1 MRRLI
6 VATVLLMTFICSSAL
21 AGGNFFI
28 TITGKTTK
36 FKGES
41 IDPNHKDDLEG
52 LAYSYEV
59 KSPRDLATGQ
69 ASGKRQHGAI
79 TITKEWGAASPQ
91 LFNALV
97 KNEQLSTVVFTFMTT
112 DQTTG
117 GQIPYYKVTLTNA
130 TIAQIHSFKD
140 LTYQREYSTKELES
154 VSFTFQKIQVE
165 SLTGK
170 TTASDNWT
178 K

>member
-1 MRRLI
+1 
-6 VATVLLMTFICSSAL
+6 MTFICSSAL
-21 AGGNFFI
+21 AGGNFYI
-28 TITGKTTK
+28 TITGAATGK

-41 IDPNHKDDLEG
+41 PDPKHPDDMEG

-117 GQIPYYKVTLTNA
+117 GQVAYYKVTLRNA
-130 TIAQIHSFKD
+130 YIAQIRSFKD

-154 VSFTFQKIQVE
+154 ISFTFQKIE
-165 SLTGK
+165 IECLTAK
-170 TTASDNWT
+170 TTASDDWV